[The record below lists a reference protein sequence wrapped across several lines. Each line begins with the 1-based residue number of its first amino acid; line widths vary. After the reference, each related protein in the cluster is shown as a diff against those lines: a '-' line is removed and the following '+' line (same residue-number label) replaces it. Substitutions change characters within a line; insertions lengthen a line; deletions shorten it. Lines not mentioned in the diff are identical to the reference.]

1 MKAFYLRTRLV
12 TRGTERTPQNAGY
25 WLFMRVM
32 EPAAFVM
39 TRRMLLGLKKRAE
52 TLRVQKGIS
61 QRVAVDHG

>member
-1 MKAFYLRTRLV
+1 
-12 TRGTERTPQNAGY
+12 
-25 WLFMRVM
+25 M

>member
-25 WLFMRVM
+25 WLLMRVM